1 MSRFVTAGSV
11 KRTFTC
17 PHCNKQSVGNPDTV
31 ASWIQRHIRFCEG
44 MSPEELNFCL
54 QAIGKSH
61 GGMRHKTR
69 LVNGIFED
77 YSPEIDLPT
86 HSMVQSGSSLSR
98 SATPSPAAAAPVISD
113 EERARIWAELI
124 ADDEA
129 DKDKKKNKKNSGK
142 KKA

>member
-1 MSRFVTAGSV
+1 MSRIVTAGSV

-17 PHCNKQSVGNPDTV
+17 PHCNKQSTGNPDTV

-54 QAIGKSH
+54 QAIGKTH

-69 LVNGIFED
+69 LVNGKFED
-77 YSPEIDLPT
+77 YSPEIDIPT
-86 HSMVQSGSSLSR
+86 HPMIQAGSSLSR
-98 SATPSPAAAAPVISD
+98 VAAPAAAAPAPIISD

-124 ADDEA
+124 ADEEA
-129 DKDKKKNKKNSGK
+129 DKKKKKNSGK

>member
-1 MSRFVTAGSV
+1 MSRIVTAGSV

-17 PHCNKQSVGNPDTV
+17 PHCNKDKVGNPQEV
-31 ASWIQRHIRFCEG
+31 SSWIQRHIRFCEG

-54 QAIGKSH
+54 QAIGKTQ

-69 LVNGIFED
+69 LVNGTFED
-77 YSPEIDLPT
+77 YSPEVEIAT
-86 HSMVQSGSSLSR
+86 HPMIHTGSSIHR
-98 SATPSPAAAAPVISD
+98 TAPSPAASAAPIISD

-129 DKDKKKNKKNSGK
+129 DKEKKKKNSGK
-142 KKA
+142 KKV

>member
-1 MSRFVTAGSV
+1 MSKIATSGSI

-17 PHCNKQSVGNPDTV
+17 PHCNKERTGNPKDV
-31 ASWIQRHIRFCEG
+31 SSWIQRHIHYCEG
-44 MSPEELNFCL
+44 MTPEELNFCL
-54 QAIGKSH
+54 QAIGKTN
-61 GGMRHKTR
+61 GAGLRHKTR
-69 LVNGIFED
+69 LVNGNFED

-86 HSMVQSGSSLSR
+86 HPMIQSGSSLTHV
-98 SATPSPAAAAPVISD
+98 APSPAAAAVPVISD

-129 DKDKKKNKKNSGK
+129 SKMKKKTSGK